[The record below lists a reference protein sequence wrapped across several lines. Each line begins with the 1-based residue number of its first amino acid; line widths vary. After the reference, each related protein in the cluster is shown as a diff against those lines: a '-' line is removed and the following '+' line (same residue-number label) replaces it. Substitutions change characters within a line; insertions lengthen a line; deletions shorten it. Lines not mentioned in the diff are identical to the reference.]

1 MAEKMSDKYELYL
14 LHLFVGVMYEEMY
27 ELIRFGIPPIGVGH
41 ATSLEKDLQ
50 EKILPLFIKI
60 DEFIKETALKMI
72 GDSVSTKEDENDA
85 LQWVNVMLEELKR
98 RVSFLR
104 SSYGKEMEQVTA
116 LLQEI
121 DEILNKDIK
130 KDDSSERI
138 LENEEK

>member
-1 MAEKMSDKYELYL
+1 
-14 LHLFVGVMYEEMY
+14 
-27 ELIRFGIPPIGVGH
+27 
-41 ATSLEKDLQ
+41 
-50 EKILPLFIKI
+50 
-60 DEFIKETALKMI
+60 
-72 GDSVSTKEDENDA
+72 
-85 LQWVNVMLEELKR
+85 MLEELKR